1 MIGIPQTPTP
11 APLQVKIT
19 GLVDNPLTLTANNVS
34 DFPQYGRASTM
45 VCPDGAY
52 ETEQATW
59 QGVLLSDLFK
69 AAQIRPKAQKFTVYS
84 DFDGYKQTFKLRELE
99 HKDIFL
105 AITKDK
111 AQKFTVYSDFDG
123 YKQTFKLRELEH
135 KDIFLAITKDERPM
149 TFYEGAPA
157 RIVVHEEWGFRWVR
171 WVNRIEVT
179 E

>member
-11 APLQVKIT
+11 APLQVTIT

-105 AITKDK
+105 AITKD
-111 AQKFTVYSDFDG
+111 
-123 YKQTFKLRELEH
+123 
-135 KDIFLAITKDERPM
+135 ERPM

-157 RIVVHEEWGFRWVR
+157 RIVAHEEWGFRWVR

>member
-11 APLQVKIT
+11 APLQVTIT

-105 AITKDK
+105 AITKD
-111 AQKFTVYSDFDG
+111 
-123 YKQTFKLRELEH
+123 
-135 KDIFLAITKDERPM
+135 ERPM

>member
-11 APLQVKIT
+11 APLQVTIT
-19 GLVDNPLTLTANNVS
+19 GLVDNPLTLTANNVT

-84 DFDGYKQTFKLRELE
+84 AFDGYKQTFKLRELE

-111 AQKFTVYSDFDG
+111 
-123 YKQTFKLRELEH
+123 
-135 KDIFLAITKDERPM
+135 RPM

-157 RIVVHEEWGFRWVR
+157 RIVAHEEWGSRWVR
-171 WVNRIEVT
+171 WVSRIEVT